1 MIEEQSSTP
10 TPQPV
15 VNAVALIIFRRP
27 ETTARVL
34 KALQGIEISRLY
46 VIADGPRHNRAGEAE
61 LVEATRKLVDE
72 IDWQCEVV
80 KIYSTTNLGLRERV
94 LSGLDEVFS
103 REESAIILEDDCLP
117 NPDFFAFSTELLERY
132 IANENVALVSGN
144 NFASKPKM
152 VDSYYFS
159 SHANIWGWATWA
171 RTWQEFRTTTMDEFL
186 TDGAQTEL
194 ARAIPSRFQ
203 RVSFMSLLRN
213 AKDLDSWAIQFAAHC
228 YLRGRLSAVPKVN
241 LVSNI
246 GFRAESTHTKFES
259 YADEVQAENLE
270 FPLQHPKTVGPNASE
285 MRRESRIK
293 ALRWFTYPIAHPL
306 DFLGRVIRYLRLRV
320 S

>member
-1 MIEEQSSTP
+1 MPEEIPESVGGEVRT
-10 TPQPV
+10 V
-15 VNAVALIIFRRP
+15 IALVIFRRP

-34 KALQGIEISRLY
+34 RALQGIEISRLY
-46 VIADGPRHNRAGEAE
+46 VIADGPRQNKIGEAE

-72 IDWQCEVV
+72 IDWNCEVV
-80 KIYSTTNLGLRERV
+80 KIYSDTNLGLRERV
-94 LSGLDEVFS
+94 MSGLDEVFS

-117 NPDFFAFSTELLERY
+117 NPDFFAFSNELLEKY
-132 IANENVALVSGN
+132 ASNESVALVSGN
-144 NFASKPKM
+144 NFASKPTM
-152 VDSYYFS
+152 ADSYYFS

-186 TDGAQTEL
+186 TDGAQTEI

-203 RVSFMSLLRN
+203 RASFLSLLRN

-228 YLRGRLSAVPKVN
+228 YLKGRLSAVPKVN

-246 GFRAESTHTKFES
+246 GFGAESTHTKFES
-259 YADEVQAENLE
+259 YADEVQAENLD
-270 FPLQHPKTVGPNASE
+270 FPLKHPKTVALNARE
-285 MRRESRIK
+285 MRRESRFK
-293 ALRWFTYPIAHPL
+293 ALRWFKYPLAHPI

>member
-1 MIEEQSSTP
+1 MPEELSES
-10 TPQPV
+10 V
-15 VNAVALIIFRRP
+15 KGAVRTVIALVIFRRP

-34 KALQGIEISRLY
+34 RALQGIEISRLY
-46 VIADGPRHNRAGEAE
+46 VIADGPRQNKIGEAE

-72 IDWQCEVV
+72 IDWNCEVV
-80 KIYSTTNLGLRERV
+80 KIYSDTNLGLRERV
-94 LSGLDEVFS
+94 MSGLDEVFS

-117 NPDFFAFSTELLERY
+117 NSDFFAFSNELLEKY
-132 IANENVALVSGN
+132 ASNESVALVSGN
-144 NFASKPKM
+144 NFASKPTM
-152 VDSYYFS
+152 ADSYYFS

-171 RTWQEFRTTTMDEFL
+171 TTWQEFRTTRMDEFL
-186 TDGAQTEL
+186 TDGAQNEI

-203 RVSFMSLLRN
+203 RASFLSLLRN

-228 YLRGRLSAVPKVN
+228 CLKGRLSAVPKVN

-246 GFRAESTHTKFES
+246 GFGAESTHTKFES
-259 YADEVQAENLE
+259 YADEVQAENLD
-270 FPLQHPKTVGPNASE
+270 FPLRHPTIIGPNASE

-293 ALRWFTYPIAHPL
+293 ALRWFTYPLAHPF